1 MYRKYFFPA
10 VAFLVVFISVLLLG
24 SSLNAMVPVF
34 RSGDTIGADYRGS
47 IATLD
52 GFRQDGDGN
61 YCADLKGRCETD
73 DLTLIFISSAP
84 DTIYVNGTKAV
95 LDTYGSISGRLLVAQ
110 IPAEAF
116 SYGKAGVW
124 SIRLELHSAS
134 ADSLSGL
141 SLCSIDSAMTIV
153 AVYNVLMPMIYGI
166 LLTISVY
173 GFLLYL
179 SKRDGTLLLFSLY
192 TLCLF
197 LWCFTPCLISHFGVK
212 SSVLSFVHIY
222 SFDFAVIL
230 GMVTCLSFC
239 KLKMSGR
246 RRWLD
251 KWYGILALCLAFSL
265 LENCLSARSGE
276 VLLFLFYMAGCAV
289 LVITCGKSDR
299 KPWVALCGLSITQA
313 LRFIAIQY
321 PHPSFYFDL
330 MKLLRLLTL
339 PYVIGCMID
348 INTSFARKFREAEL
362 LACELDKKV
371 EERTKQLTEQQ
382 QIKTNLMTN
391 IFHDLRTPLLIMRGC
406 MDKLKNERRY
416 DEEMVQILDERLAF
430 ITDMTEDLFA
440 TIKLE
445 DKSLFMETEPV
456 PLEPIL
462 RKIVDGCRI
471 EADKKNIGIECRCK
485 VKAVAWGDETW
496 LSRAFQNLIANA
508 VYYSKPDGGSVR
520 VLMDTADGRIL
531 IEISD
536 HGVGIAPE
544 DKDKI
549 FDRYYRVSGTKKH
562 KSSGL
567 GLSIAASVIAHHN
580 GSIKV
585 NSKVGEGT
593 TFLVELPLWS
603 IEQE

>member
-10 VAFLVVFISVLLLG
+10 AAFLVVFISVLILA
-24 SSLNAMVPVF
+24 SSLNALVPVF
-34 RSGDTIGADYRGS
+34 RSGDMIGANYRGN
-47 IATLD
+47 IATLA
-52 GFRQDGDGN
+52 GFRRNGDGD
-61 YCADLKGRCETD
+61 YYAELRGRCKTD
-73 DLTLIFISSAP
+73 GLTLISVSSAP
-84 DTIYVNGTKAV
+84 DTIFVNGTKAM

-110 IPAEAF
+110 IPAVAF
-116 SYGKAGVW
+116 SYGKDGVW
-124 SIRLELHSAS
+124 SIRLDVHSAS
-134 ADSLSGL
+134 GDNLNGL
-141 SLCSIDSAMTIV
+141 SLCSMDSAMAVI
-153 AVYNVLMPMIYGI
+153 AVYNVLAPMIYGI

-192 TLCLF
+192 SLCLF
-197 LWCFTPCLISHFGVK
+197 LWCFSSCLLSHFGVK
-212 SSVLSFVHIY
+212 SSALHLIYVY
-222 SFDFAVIL
+222 SFDFAVVL

-239 KLKMSGR
+239 KLKMSGCIH
-246 RRWLD
+246 WLD
-251 KWYGILALCLAFSL
+251 QWYGILALCLAFSL
-265 LENCLSARSGE
+265 LENCLSTQSSE
-276 VLLFLFYMAGCAV
+276 ILLFIFYMAGCAV

-299 KPWVALCGLSITQA
+299 KPWVALCGLGITQA

-406 MDKLKNERRY
+406 MDQLKNERRY
-416 DEEMVQILDERLAF
+416 DEERVQILDERLAF

-440 TIKLE
+440 TVKLE

-462 RKIVDGCRI
+462 RNIVDGCRI
-471 EADKKNIGIECRCK
+471 EADKKHIGIEYQCA
-485 VKAVAWGDETW
+485 VNAVAWGDETW

-508 VYYSKPDGGSVR
+508 VYYSKSDGGSVI
-520 VLMDTADGRIL
+520 VSMDASDGRIL
-531 IEISD
+531 IEVSD

-580 GSIKV
+580 GSIRV
-585 NSKVGEGT
+585 NSKLGEGT

-603 IEQE
+603 TEQK